1 MPSLARRNLL
11 HDRVRL
17 VVTLTGIVFAVV
29 LSSVQLGLFMGFRR
43 ATSDVIRHSGADLW
57 VKSSGVTHLENAVAF
72 SERKLYD
79 ALATPGV
86 AAAQR
91 HVVQFTQWKKPDGG
105 QEGVLL
111 IGVDLAGT
119 MGRPWNMVAGSL
131 DALAEPDAVIV
142 DELYLSK
149 LGITGIGDVVE
160 IRGHRARVV
169 GLTRGIRTF
178 TTSPPVFTSI
188 KRALDYGGLS
198 EDQTLYLLVRTAP
211 DAAAPAVAEAL
222 TRRLTDVDVVTAE
235 GWRTAQEGYWMFG
248 TGAGI
253 TVLIAAAL
261 GLLVGIV
268 VVAQT
273 IYSAT
278 VDHLREYGT
287 LKAMGATNAYL
298 YRVILQQ
305 AAISAVA
312 GYAIGIGIALGA
324 AAGSLQ
330 GTTAI
335 ILEPPLALALFV
347 LTLTMCLAASVIS
360 IRKVTRLDPAMVFK
374 G

>member
-1 MPSLARRNLL
+1 MSVLARRNLL

-17 VVTLTGIVFAVV
+17 VVTLAGIVFSVV
-29 LSSVQLGLFMGFRR
+29 LSAVQLGLFFGFRR
-43 ATSDVIRHSGADLW
+43 ATADVIGHSQADLW
-57 VKSSGVTHLENAVAF
+57 VKSSGVTHLESAVPFA
-72 SERKLYD
+72 EQKVYD
-79 ALATPGV
+79 ARATPGV
-86 AAAQR
+86 AAAHR
-91 HVVQFTQWKKPDGG
+91 HIVRFAQWKKPDGG
-105 QEGVLL
+105 QEGILL
-111 IGVDLAGT
+111 VGVEPGT
-119 MGRPWNMVAGSL
+119 GMGGPWNLTAGSVA
-131 DALAEPDAVIV
+131 ALREPDAVIV
-142 DELYLSK
+142 DELYLDK
-149 LGITGIGDVVE
+149 LGITGVGDVVE
-160 IRGHRARVV
+160 INDRRARVV

-178 TTSPPVFTSI
+178 TTSPTVFTTFSH
-188 KRALDYGGLS
+188 ALDFLPLP
-198 EDQTLYLLVRTAP
+198 EDRTLYVLAHVEPGAAP
-211 DAAAPAVAEAL
+211 GQVAAAL
-222 TRRLTDVDVVTAE
+222 RRRLTGVDVVTNDQ
-235 GWRTAQEGYWMFG
+235 WLTTQQNYWMFG

-261 GLLVGIV
+261 GLLVGVV

-312 GYAIGIGIALGA
+312 GYAIGIAVALA
-324 AAGSLQ
+324 AARASLQ

-335 ILEPPLALALFV
+335 VLEAPLAAALFV
-347 LTLTMCLAASVIS
+347 ITLTMCLAASIVS
-360 IRKVTRLDPAMVFK
+360 INKVTRIDPAMVFK

>member
-1 MPSLARRNLL
+1 MPALARRNLL

-29 LSSVQLGLFMGFRR
+29 LSAVQLGLFMGFRR
-43 ATSDVIRHSGADLW
+43 ATSDVIRHAGADLW
-57 VKSSGVTHLENAVAF
+57 VKSAGVTHLENAVAF

-86 AAAQR
+86 AAAQK
-91 HVVQFTQWKKPDGG
+91 HIVQFTQWQKPDGG
-105 QEGVLL
+105 QEGILL
-111 IGVDLAGT
+111 IGVDLAGS
-119 MGRPWNMVAGSL
+119 MGRPWNLVAGNVA
-131 DALAEPDAVIV
+131 ALAEPDAVIV
-142 DELYLSK
+142 DELYLDK
-149 LGITGIGDVVE
+149 LGITGLGDTVE
-160 IRGHRARVV
+160 IRGARARVV

-178 TTSPPVFTSI
+178 TTSPPVFTSF
-188 KRALDYGGLS
+188 KRALDYGGLA
-198 EDQTLYLLVRTAP
+198 EDATLYLLVRTDEGAVP
-211 DAAAPAVAEAL
+211 AEVATALDA
-222 TRRLTDVDVVTAE
+222 RLTDVDVVATDV
-235 GWRTAQEGYWMFG
+235 WRSGQERYWMFG

-278 VDHLREYGT
+278 VDHIREYGT
-287 LKAMGATNAYL
+287 LKAMGATNGYL
-298 YRVILQQ
+298 YRVILEQ

-312 GYAIGIGIALGA
+312 GYAIGIAIALAA
-324 AAGSLQ
+324 AAGSLR

-335 ILEPPLALALFV
+335 VLETPLAVGLFA
-347 LTLTMCLAASVIS
+347 LTLAMCLGASMVSIS
-360 IRKVTRLDPAMVFK
+360 KVTRIDPAMVFK